1 MTFSPN
7 RVAIDKLKTLLEDG
21 EAKDFEYLIAHIEA
35 LIPTSEAVRD
45 YLRKAKRE
53 FKLPNLDPSD
63 PTIPYRARRWRAH
76 LLIYNICYLP
86 VYERTGKQVRKI
98 PSSEITTTKTTQQHN
113 NTKAGKDNGSK

>member
-7 RVAIDKLKTLLEDG
+7 RAAIERLKTLLEDG

-45 YLRKAKRE
+45 YLRKAQRE
-53 FKLPNLDPSD
+53 SKLLNADMSD

-86 VYERTGKQVRKI
+86 IYERNGNQIRKV
-98 PSSEITTTKTTQQHN
+98 PSLEISSTSNTQQLN
-113 NTKAGKDNGSK
+113 NMKAGKDNGFE